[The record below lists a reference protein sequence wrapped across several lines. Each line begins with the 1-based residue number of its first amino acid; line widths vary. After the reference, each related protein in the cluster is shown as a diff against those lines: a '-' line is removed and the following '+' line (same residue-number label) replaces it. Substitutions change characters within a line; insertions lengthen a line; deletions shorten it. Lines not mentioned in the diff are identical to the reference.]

1 MRRTVTAAFLVLA
14 AGAVGAVA
22 FAPVAEAQTRKQR
35 PLIVKVQP
43 RSYFDAGNVVPVGS
57 LNRYASDQTFR
68 AAPVYSFIGSRF
80 GETTLPDRIGAGAS
94 PFPRF

>member
-1 MRRTVTAAFLVLA
+1 MRRSLTAASLFLA
-14 AGAVGAVA
+14 AAAVGTMAL
-22 FAPVAEAQTRKQR
+22 APAAEAQSRKR
-35 PLIVKVQP
+35 PLIVKVKP

-57 LNRYASDQTFR
+57 LNRYAADQTFR
-68 AAPVYSFIGSRF
+68 SAPVYSYIGSRF

>member
-1 MRRTVTAAFLVLA
+1 MRRSLTASLVLA
-14 AGAVGAVA
+14 AAAVGTMAL
-22 FAPVAEAQTRKQR
+22 APAAEAQSRKQR

-43 RSYFDAGNVVPVGS
+43 RSYFDAGNIVPVGS
-57 LNRYASDQTFR
+57 MNRYATDQTFR
-68 AAPVYSFIGSRF
+68 ATPVYSHIGSRF